1 MGNNKDIDIRIIK
14 KYLMTEKDELKLKSF
29 LRLYSN
35 YSKLA
40 NFNQN
45 QLENFENEIYT
56 IGNRS
61 LSDKEK
67 IKKEIITIKAAIKK
81 CNDKKVVDYVND
93 ILKEIITI
101 KAAIKKCN
109 DKKVVDYVNDIL
121 NDIELIINYDDN
133 VFEGYIPYLKKCICE
148 LQSILKLDINFYN
161 TSCELFDNEYENVKN
176 LILNKY
182 KDNYNGR

>member
-56 IGNRS
+56 IGNRT
-61 LSDKEK
+61 LFDKEK
-67 IKKEIITIKAAIKK
+67 IK
-81 CNDKKVVDYVND
+81 
-93 ILKEIITI
+93 KEIITI

>member
-45 QLENFENEIYT
+45 QLENFENEIYI

-67 IKKEIITIKAAIKK
+67 IK
-81 CNDKKVVDYVND
+81 
-93 ILKEIITI
+93 KEIITI

>member
-14 KYLMTEKDELKLKSF
+14 KYLMTEKDELKLKIF

-93 ILKEIITI
+93 IL
-101 KAAIKKCN
+101 
-109 DKKVVDYVNDIL
+109 

-133 VFEGYIPYLKKCICE
+133 VFEGYIPFLKKCICE

-161 TSCELFDNEYENVKN
+161 ISCELFDNEYEDVKN
-176 LILNKY
+176 LILSKY
-182 KDNYNGR
+182 RDNYNRR

>member
-81 CNDKKVVDYVND
+81 CNDKKVVDY
-93 ILKEIITI
+93 
-101 KAAIKKCN
+101 A
-109 DKKVVDYVNDIL
+109 NDIL

>member
-93 ILKEIITI
+93 IL
-101 KAAIKKCN
+101 
-109 DKKVVDYVNDIL
+109 

-161 TSCELFDNEYENVKN
+161 TSCELFDNEYENGKN

-182 KDNYNGR
+182 RDNYNRR

>member
-14 KYLMTEKDELKLKSF
+14 KYLMTEKDELKLKIF

-67 IKKEIITIKAAIKK
+67 IK
-81 CNDKKVVDYVND
+81 
-93 ILKEIITI
+93 KEIITI

-182 KDNYNGR
+182 RDNYNGR

>member
-93 ILKEIITI
+93 IL
-101 KAAIKKCN
+101 
-109 DKKVVDYVNDIL
+109 

-182 KDNYNGR
+182 RDNYNGR

>member
-45 QLENFENEIYT
+45 QLESFENEIYT

-67 IKKEIITIKAAIKK
+67 IK
-81 CNDKKVVDYVND
+81 
-93 ILKEIITI
+93 KEIITI

-182 KDNYNGR
+182 KDNYNRR

>member
-93 ILKEIITI
+93 IL
-101 KAAIKKCN
+101 
-109 DKKVVDYVNDIL
+109 NDIG
-121 NDIELIINYDDN
+121 LIINYDDN

-182 KDNYNGR
+182 RDNYNRR

>member
-93 ILKEIITI
+93 IL
-101 KAAIKKCN
+101 
-109 DKKVVDYVNDIL
+109 

-161 TSCELFDNEYENVKN
+161 ISCELFDNEYENVKN

-182 KDNYNGR
+182 RDNYNGR

>member
-14 KYLMTEKDELKLKSF
+14 KYLMIEKDELKLKSF

-35 YSKLA
+35 YSKRA

-45 QLENFENEIYT
+45 QLESFENEIYT

-67 IKKEIITIKAAIKK
+67 IK
-81 CNDKKVVDYVND
+81 
-93 ILKEIITI
+93 KEIITI

>member
-1 MGNNKDIDIRIIK
+1 MRNNKDIDIRIIK

-93 ILKEIITI
+93 IL
-101 KAAIKKCN
+101 
-109 DKKVVDYVNDIL
+109 

-182 KDNYNGR
+182 RDNYNRR

>member
-14 KYLMTEKDELKLKSF
+14 KYLMTEKDELKLKIF

-81 CNDKKVVDYVND
+81 CNDKKVVDY
-93 ILKEIITI
+93 
-101 KAAIKKCN
+101 A
-109 DKKVVDYVNDIL
+109 NDIL

-161 TSCELFDNEYENVKN
+161 TSRELFDNEYEDVKN
-176 LILNKY
+176 LILSKY
-182 KDNYNGR
+182 RDNYNRR

>member
-14 KYLMTEKDELKLKSF
+14 KYLMTEKDELKLKIF

-35 YSKLA
+35 YSNLA

-81 CNDKKVVDYVND
+81 CNDKKVVDY
-93 ILKEIITI
+93 
-101 KAAIKKCN
+101 A
-109 DKKVVDYVNDIL
+109 NDIL

-133 VFEGYIPYLKKCICE
+133 VIEGYIPYLKKCICE

-182 KDNYNGR
+182 RDNYNRR

>member
-1 MGNNKDIDIRIIK
+1 MGNNKDINIRIIK

-93 ILKEIITI
+93 IL
-101 KAAIKKCN
+101 
-109 DKKVVDYVNDIL
+109 

-161 TSCELFDNEYENVKN
+161 TSCELFDNKYENVKN

>member
-81 CNDKKVVDYVND
+81 CNDKK
-93 ILKEIITI
+93 I
-101 KAAIKKCN
+101 
-109 DKKVVDYVNDIL
+109 VDYVNDIL

-148 LQSILKLDINFYN
+148 LQSILKLDIYFYN
-161 TSCELFDNEYENVKN
+161 ASCELFDNEYNDIKN
-176 LILNKY
+176 LVLSKY
-182 KDNYNGR
+182 NDNYENYDKNDDNYNRI

>member
-14 KYLMTEKDELKLKSF
+14 KYSMTEKDELKLKSF

-67 IKKEIITIKAAIKK
+67 IK
-81 CNDKKVVDYVND
+81 
-93 ILKEIITI
+93 KEIITI

-182 KDNYNGR
+182 RDNYNGR

>member
-81 CNDKKVVDYVND
+81 CNDKKVVDY
-93 ILKEIITI
+93 
-101 KAAIKKCN
+101 A
-109 DKKVVDYVNDIL
+109 NDIL

-133 VFEGYIPYLKKCICE
+133 VFEGYIPFLKKCICE

-182 KDNYNGR
+182 RDNYNGR

>member
-1 MGNNKDIDIRIIK
+1 MEKDKDIDVRIIK
-14 KYLMTEKDELKLKSF
+14 KYLLTEKDELKLKSF

-67 IKKEIITIKAAIKK
+67 IKKEIITIKAAVKK
-81 CNDKKVVDYVND
+81 CNDKK
-93 ILKEIITI
+93 I
-101 KAAIKKCN
+101 
-109 DKKVVDYVNDIL
+109 VDYVNDIL

-161 TSCELFDNEYENVKN
+161 TSRELFDNEYEDVKN

-182 KDNYNGR
+182 RDNYSRR

>member
-93 ILKEIITI
+93 IL
-101 KAAIKKCN
+101 
-109 DKKVVDYVNDIL
+109 

-161 TSCELFDNEYENVKN
+161 TSCDLFDNEYENVKN

-182 KDNYNGR
+182 RDNYNRR

>member
-93 ILKEIITI
+93 IL
-101 KAAIKKCN
+101 
-109 DKKVVDYVNDIL
+109 

-148 LQSILKLDINFYN
+148 LQSILKSDINFYN

-182 KDNYNGR
+182 RDNYNRR

>member
-81 CNDKKVVDYVND
+81 CNDKKVVDY
-93 ILKEIITI
+93 
-101 KAAIKKCN
+101 A
-109 DKKVVDYVNDIL
+109 NDIL

-182 KDNYNGR
+182 KDNYNRR

>member
-14 KYLMTEKDELKLKSF
+14 KYLMTKKDELKLKSF

-67 IKKEIITIKAAIKK
+67 IK
-81 CNDKKVVDYVND
+81 
-93 ILKEIITI
+93 KEIITI

>member
-14 KYLMTEKDELKLKSF
+14 KYLMTEKDELKLKIF

-81 CNDKKVVDYVND
+81 CNDKKVVDY
-93 ILKEIITI
+93 
-101 KAAIKKCN
+101 A
-109 DKKVVDYVNDIL
+109 NDIL

-133 VFEGYIPYLKKCICE
+133 VFEGYIPILKKCICE

-182 KDNYNGR
+182 RDNYNRR

>member
-93 ILKEIITI
+93 IL
-101 KAAIKKCN
+101 
-109 DKKVVDYVNDIL
+109 

-182 KDNYNGR
+182 KYNYNGR

>member
-1 MGNNKDIDIRIIK
+1 MGNNKDIDVRIIK

-56 IGNRS
+56 IENRS

-67 IKKEIITIKAAIKK
+67 IK
-81 CNDKKVVDYVND
+81 
-93 ILKEIITI
+93 KEIITI

-176 LILNKY
+176 LVLNKY
-182 KDNYNGR
+182 RDNYNRR

>member
-45 QLENFENEIYT
+45 QLENFVNEIYT

-93 ILKEIITI
+93 IL
-101 KAAIKKCN
+101 
-109 DKKVVDYVNDIL
+109 
-121 NDIELIINYDDN
+121 NDIELIINYDDD

-182 KDNYNGR
+182 RDNYNRR

>member
-93 ILKEIITI
+93 IL
-101 KAAIKKCN
+101 
-109 DKKVVDYVNDIL
+109 

-133 VFEGYIPYLKKCICE
+133 VFKGYIPYLKKCICE

>member
-45 QLENFENEIYT
+45 QLESFENEIYT

-93 ILKEIITI
+93 IL
-101 KAAIKKCN
+101 
-109 DKKVVDYVNDIL
+109 

-133 VFEGYIPYLKKCICE
+133 VFEGYIPFLKKCICE

-161 TSCELFDNEYENVKN
+161 TSCELFDNEYEDVKN
-176 LILNKY
+176 LILSKY
-182 KDNYNGR
+182 RDNYNRR

>member
-14 KYLMTEKDELKLKSF
+14 KYLMTEKDEIKLKSF

-45 QLENFENEIYT
+45 QLESFENEIYT

-67 IKKEIITIKAAIKK
+67 IK
-81 CNDKKVVDYVND
+81 
-93 ILKEIITI
+93 KEIITI

>member
-81 CNDKKVVDYVND
+81 CNDKKVVDY
-93 ILKEIITI
+93 I
-101 KAAIKKCN
+101 
-109 DKKVVDYVNDIL
+109 NDIL

>member
-14 KYLMTEKDELKLKSF
+14 KYSMTEKDELKLKSF

-45 QLENFENEIYT
+45 QLESFENEMYT

-67 IKKEIITIKAAIKK
+67 IK
-81 CNDKKVVDYVND
+81 
-93 ILKEIITI
+93 KEIITI

-182 KDNYNGR
+182 RDNYNGR

>member
-93 ILKEIITI
+93 IL
-101 KAAIKKCN
+101 
-109 DKKVVDYVNDIL
+109 

-148 LQSILKLDINFYN
+148 FQSILKLDINFYN

-182 KDNYNGR
+182 RDNYNGR

>member
-45 QLENFENEIYT
+45 QLESFENEIYT

-67 IKKEIITIKAAIKK
+67 NK
-81 CNDKKVVDYVND
+81 
-93 ILKEIITI
+93 KEIITI

-182 KDNYNGR
+182 RDNYNGR

>member
-45 QLENFENEIYT
+45 QLENFDNEIYT

-67 IKKEIITIKAAIKK
+67 IK
-81 CNDKKVVDYVND
+81 
-93 ILKEIITI
+93 KEIITI

-182 KDNYNGR
+182 RDNYNRR

>member
-14 KYLMTEKDELKLKSF
+14 KYSMTEKDELKLKSF

-45 QLENFENEIYT
+45 QLESFENEIYT

-67 IKKEIITIKAAIKK
+67 IK
-81 CNDKKVVDYVND
+81 
-93 ILKEIITI
+93 KEIITI

-182 KDNYNGR
+182 RDNYNGR

>member
-14 KYLMTEKDELKLKSF
+14 KYLMTEKDELKLKIF

-81 CNDKKVVDYVND
+81 CNDKK
-93 ILKEIITI
+93 I
-101 KAAIKKCN
+101 
-109 DKKVVDYVNDIL
+109 VDYVNDIL

-133 VFEGYIPYLKKCICE
+133 VFEGYIPFLKKCICE

-161 TSCELFDNEYENVKN
+161 TSCELFDNEYEDVKN
-176 LILNKY
+176 LILSKY
-182 KDNYNGR
+182 RDNYNRR

>member
-40 NFNQN
+40 DFNQN

-67 IKKEIITIKAAIKK
+67 IK
-81 CNDKKVVDYVND
+81 
-93 ILKEIITI
+93 KEIITI

-182 KDNYNGR
+182 RDNYNRR

>member
-45 QLENFENEIYT
+45 QLESFENEIYT

-67 IKKEIITIKAAIKK
+67 IK
-81 CNDKKVVDYVND
+81 
-93 ILKEIITI
+93 KEIITI

-148 LQSILKLDINFYN
+148 LQSIFKLDINFYN

-182 KDNYNGR
+182 RDNYNRR